1 MHAVTDE
8 RTTSWGFAEADG
20 IVPGRRAVRLLGG
33 GTRHEAYLAWDEH
46 LAALVVVKLLRPGV
60 AGDEGARAALRREG
74 DALAAL
80 AHPGLPRLFDGDPS
94 GDRPHLVLE
103 HLDGPRLSTV
113 IRRYRPALEQT
124 IPLALSVCSVLH
136 YLRHRG
142 WVHLD
147 VKPKNVIL
155 AAPPRLID
163 LSIAR
168 RLDTPAAT
176 AGPIGTD
183 AYMAP
188 EQCDPARLA
197 EIGPA
202 TDVWGLGVTLYETL
216 VRRRPFPEPDP
227 AAEGLGRR
235 YPQTAL
241 APEPLPT
248 SVPAEIAGLVLACL
262 AFDPAE
268 RPTPHELRPVLER
281 VEARLPRP
289 RLGRF
294 RPS

>member
-1 MHAVTDE
+1 MHAAVDE
-8 RTTSWGFAEADG
+8 QATSWTFAEG
-20 IVPGRRAVRLLGG
+20 EEIVPGRHAVRLLGG
-33 GTRHEAYLAWDEH
+33 GTRHEAYLAWDTRLH
-46 LAALVVVKLLRPGV
+46 WLVVVKLLRP
-60 AGDEGARAALRREG
+60 AAADEGARAALRAEG

-80 AHPGLPRLFDGDPS
+80 AHPGLPRLFGGDPA
-94 GDRPHLVLE
+94 GERPHLVLE

-113 IRRYRPALEQT
+113 IRRYRPALEQAL
-124 IPLALSVCSVLH
+124 PLALSLCAVLH
-136 YLRHRG
+136 YLRDEG

-155 AAPPRLID
+155 GAPPRLID

-168 RLDTPAAT
+168 PLDTVDAIASPL
-176 AGPIGTD
+176 GTD

-188 EQCDPARLA
+188 EQCDPARFGLL
-197 EIGPA
+197 GPA

-216 VRRRPFPEPDP
+216 ARRRPFPEPDP
-227 AAEGLGRR
+227 SAPDLARR
-235 YPQTAL
+235 YPQTACT
-241 APEPLPT
+241 PEPLPRE
-248 SVPAEIAGLVLACL
+248 VPAEVAGYVLACL
-262 AFDPAE
+262 APEPAD
-268 RPTPHELRPVLER
+268 RPAPDELAAGLQQ